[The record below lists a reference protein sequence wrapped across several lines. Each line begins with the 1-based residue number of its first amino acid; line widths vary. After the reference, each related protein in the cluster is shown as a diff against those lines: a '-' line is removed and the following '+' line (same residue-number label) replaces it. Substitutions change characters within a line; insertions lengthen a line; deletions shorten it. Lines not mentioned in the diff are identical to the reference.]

1 MPIVLTEIK
10 STGHVSLHSDF
21 FEKLFDRCFILY
33 IQTFFA
39 SIMITI
45 KDIGQTVY
53 ISGNLSVVQ
62 LHVINTICK
71 LACTSISVKWLEL
84 KIF

>member
-1 MPIVLTEIK
+1 MYHCTVIFSKSYLTDAYLNIC
-10 STGHVSLHSDF
+10 
-21 FEKLFDRCFILY
+21 KLFF
-33 IQTFFA
+33 T
-39 SIMITI
+39 SIMIAI

-53 ISGNLSVVQ
+53 ISGNLSVAQ

-71 LACTSISVKWLEL
+71 LACTLISVKWLEL